1 MTNNDLPYKTG
12 NSTPYSVTAY
22 MGKEPKKKK
31 CISLTE
37 SLCNASDTTHYK
49 STMLQ

>member
-31 CISLTE
+31 VYIFHF
-37 SLCNASDTTHYK
+37 AMHYLMK
-49 STMLQ
+49 I

>member
-31 CISLTE
+31 SVYL